1 MRFSAATLSEQCFL
15 SPSLTSVCSRS
26 YSQYSTCPQF
36 RYRNTYHAHLKL
48 GHIFKTLDGVVRKK
62 IMELLFILGIVV
74 FHQLAAGFVWLI
86 LEAATGNLSFR
97 ENSESNPL
105 ANQYPWKHSLA
116 AAILLALPTVIPLF
130 NSPHPG
136 NYGLLLTMFFW
147 MIVVMGLFSLYYWAR
162 FTGTRDLR
170 NFYLAITWTLTAAAG
185 FLLLFMASLA
195 SPV

>member
-1 MRFSAATLSEQCFL
+1 
-15 SPSLTSVCSRS
+15 
-26 YSQYSTCPQF
+26 
-36 RYRNTYHAHLKL
+36 
-48 GHIFKTLDGVVRKK
+48 
-62 IMELLFILGIVV
+62 MELLFILGIVV

-86 LEAATGNLSFR
+86 LEAATGNLRFR
-97 ENSESNPL
+97 KNSESNPL
-105 ANQYPWKHSLA
+105 ANQYPWKQSLA

-170 NFYLAITWTLTAAAG
+170 NLYLAITWTLTAAAG
-185 FLLLFMASLA
+185 FLLLFMVSLA